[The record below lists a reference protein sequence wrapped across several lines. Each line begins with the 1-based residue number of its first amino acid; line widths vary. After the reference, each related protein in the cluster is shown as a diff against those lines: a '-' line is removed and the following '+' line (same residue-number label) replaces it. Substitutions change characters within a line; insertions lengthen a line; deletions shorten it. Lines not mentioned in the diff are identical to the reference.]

1 MLKSGEVRP
10 AGDNCTENLP
20 EGTKEKPK
28 ECNSE
33 GGWGLILERELTYFV
48 TFLFP
53 MALAWGQPAQFNW
66 FKEPEDSS
74 GRP

>member
-53 MALAWGQPAQFNW
+53 MALA
-66 FKEPEDSS
+66 
-74 GRP
+74 